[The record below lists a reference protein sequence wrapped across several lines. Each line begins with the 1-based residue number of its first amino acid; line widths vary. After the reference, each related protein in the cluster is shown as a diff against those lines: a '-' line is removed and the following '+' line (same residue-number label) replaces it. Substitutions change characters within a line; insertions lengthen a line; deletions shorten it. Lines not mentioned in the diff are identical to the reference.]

1 MLVPRSR
8 FDRSFQSSKSWKI
21 QASRGNKER
30 SKNLTFVLHKVK
42 PSEHRWIN
50 WWIRC
55 FVGRLNCLIQVDS
68 VLHSCKIDF
77 NLPRMNDF
85 AFWVCFPGLAAFLAS
100 RPGKISSYL
109 LFCLLQC
116 FVAFTDH
123 INKVST
129 CDKVILTCI
138 GATTKVGRFALF
150 VIEGNSTV

>member
-8 FDRSFQSSKSWKI
+8 FDSSFQSSKSWKI

-50 WWIRC
+50 GCGLCC

-77 NLPRMNDF
+77 NLPTIVYF
-85 AFWVCFPGLAAFLAS
+85 AFWVCFPGLVAFLAS
-100 RPGKISSYL
+100 RPGNRTL
-109 LFCLLQC
+109 TEVLQRVNERHVGFC
-116 FVAFTDH
+116 DW
-123 INKVST
+123 N
-129 CDKVILTCI
+129 ILY
-138 GATTKVGRFALF
+138 R
-150 VIEGNSTV
+150 